1 MKHADNFDLKKYL
14 VENRVATES
23 KPKFINE
30 GFEDLIQQLSAMAE
44 KGEIGTEEIRS
55 IKDTLM
61 SARKQG
67 QLAIRK
73 ADPEYAAKKSA
84 AAQKAAVTRAANKER
99 DEEIRARAKAERDAK
114 AQDEKD
120 RRASN
125 KLPLDIGTYWYGEDK
140 TKQYLGDL
148 AQYYGSYVSRGW
160 SDEEVRL
167 KLRSEFVDKTF
178 DNAQVAWDVYDRKM
192 S

>member
-1 MKHADNFDLKKYL
+1 MKN
-14 VENRVATES
+14 N
-23 KPKFINE
+23 FINE
-30 GFEDLIQQLSAMAE
+30 GFEDLIQQLSVMAE

-61 SARKQG
+61 AARKQG
-67 QLAIRK
+67 QLAVRK
-73 ADPEYAAKKSA
+73 VDPEQAAKRSA
-84 AAQKAAVTRAANKER
+84 AAQKAAITRAANKKSD
-99 DEEIRARAKAERDAK
+99 DEMRARMKAERDAK
-114 AQDEKD
+114 EQDEKD

-125 KLPLDIGTYWYGEDK
+125 KLPLDIGTYWYGDK

-148 AQYYGSYVSRGW
+148 AQYYGSYISRGW
-160 SDEEVRL
+160 SDEETRF
-167 KLRSEFVDKTF
+167 KLRPEFVDKTF